1 MTTMSIFNILTN
13 SKAKV
18 FVKWFL
24 PFYLLAF
31 LPSGASAQ
39 LKFGYFSY
47 EQAFKAMPEQVIV
60 QKQLSDLKAQYEAE
74 AKRVEEEFN
83 RKYEAFLEVQREL
96 VPTILNKRQAELQE
110 LMAKNV
116 EFKEEARRQYAEAE
130 QQSYVPLRQRL
141 GNVLRQIGSE
151 RGYAFILNTDANAC
165 PYIDPM
171 MGEDISEAVMQA
183 LNEQYQA
190 GGQ

>member
-130 QQSYVPLRQRL
+130 QQSYTPLRQRL
-141 GNVLRQIGSE
+141 GDVLRQIGSE

>member
-130 QQSYVPLRQRL
+130 QQSYATLRQRL

>member
-1 MTTMSIFNILTN
+1 MSIFNILTN

-96 VPTILNKRQAELQE
+96 VPTILNKRQA
-110 LMAKNV
+110 
-116 EFKEEARRQYAEAE
+116 
-130 QQSYVPLRQRL
+130 
-141 GNVLRQIGSE
+141 
-151 RGYAFILNTDANAC
+151 
-165 PYIDPM
+165 
-171 MGEDISEAVMQA
+171 
-183 LNEQYQA
+183 
-190 GGQ
+190 

>member
-1 MTTMSIFNILTN
+1 MSIFNILTN

>member
-24 PFYLLAF
+24 PFYILAF

-96 VPTILNKRQAELQE
+96 APTILNKRQAELQE

-130 QQSYVPLRQRL
+130 QQSYAPLRQRL

-183 LNEQYQA
+183 LNEQNQA

>member
-130 QQSYVPLRQRL
+130 QHSYAPLRQRL